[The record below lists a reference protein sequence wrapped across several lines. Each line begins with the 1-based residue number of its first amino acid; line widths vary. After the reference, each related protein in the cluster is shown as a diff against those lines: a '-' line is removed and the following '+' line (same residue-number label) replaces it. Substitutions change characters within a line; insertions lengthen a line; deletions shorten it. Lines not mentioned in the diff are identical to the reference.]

1 MQILIKISKFF
12 RAAEGPEIYI
22 FIVSECTIYCFAR
35 ALELM
40 SLSGTLALGEARGRR
55 RKIKAESRWL
65 VCVLMST
72 ILIH

>member
-1 MQILIKISKFF
+1 MQILIKISKLFSGS
-12 RAAEGPEIYI
+12 RGSGNIN
-22 FIVSECTIYCFAR
+22 FIVAECTIYCFAR